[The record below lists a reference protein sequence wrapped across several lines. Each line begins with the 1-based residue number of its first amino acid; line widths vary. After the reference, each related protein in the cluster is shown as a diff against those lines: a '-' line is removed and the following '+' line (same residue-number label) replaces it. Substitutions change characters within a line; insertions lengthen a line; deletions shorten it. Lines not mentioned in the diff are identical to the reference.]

1 MSDFEVCS
9 LSPVCASAGE
19 TAHRSFE
26 PATGHWS
33 ASAQERRTQI
43 PTTWLSIPRTNTCNR
58 WESSI
63 CLSLGSRRP
72 HAWMYPCAQFVRKV
86 RHEFMLAVKCRR
98 NSEEMRQEMDWPYY
112 PRPPEPLLAHYLS
125 KLNQDRCVYF
135 VQPFKRLIVH
145 VSSVIL
151 KKKQKQKK
159 THLFNSMP
167 LKMVLKRLC
176 PISSWIG
183 SASKTQHTFLPWT
196 WWGCS
201 GKDQQTGK
209 SLYLRNCGLK
219 KKKTHNP

>member
-1 MSDFEVCS
+1 MQNRIFVLFIHNTLGCLMAIVLLITVIEGHRAHEWFWG
-9 LSPVCASAGE
+9 LFSPVCASSGE

-26 PATGHWS
+26 PATGHWA

-98 NSEEMRQEMDWPYY
+98 NSEETRQEMDWPYF

-151 KKKQKQKK
+151 KRKPKE
-159 THLFNSMP
+159 NP
-167 LKMVLKRLC
+167 L
-176 PISSWIG
+176 I
-183 SASKTQHTFLPWT
+183 
-196 WWGCS
+196 
-201 GKDQQTGK
+201 
-209 SLYLRNCGLK
+209 
-219 KKKTHNP
+219 